1 MKLKSL
7 LLICM
12 ISIGSNITFLN
23 AAFDSYSYSH
33 DASSLC
39 EHGYQLTRCLQCIS
53 EEKKFT
59 PSANNDQNAFN
70 TTNLFSLYSSTNPQ
84 TSSSSSCYTNP
95 ESDTDD
101 TLIDALPETKPKKI
115 QTPPSSWFSTL
126 CVLTSLGII
135 GYDIYETNKLKKE
148 EADDA
153 ATEPFII
160 LQKKASKPKKK
171 TIFIKERITEEK
183 EEEARAT
190 EQATPEKIAEPKP
203 VLPNSKQKPITQQP
217 NTQETKDHF
226 AFIKKVQENLTEKIK
241 PHYKNG
247 KEQTKIWFKDLKQ
260 NPREHKK
267 LIASGVLLTLALAKK
282 LL

>member
-1 MKLKSL
+1 
-7 LLICM
+7 M

-23 AAFDSYSYSH
+23 AAFDSYSYSDFH
-33 DASSLC
+33 DSSSC
-39 EHGYQLTRCLQCIS
+39 EIENCLRCML
-53 EEKKFT
+53 EEKEAT
-59 PSANNDQNAFN
+59 PSAYPDQNVFD
-70 TTNLFSLYSSTNPQ
+70 TTNLFSLYPSTNPQ
-84 TSSSSSCYTNP
+84 SSSYYANPKSS
-95 ESDTDD
+95 TDD
-101 TLIDALPETKPKKI
+101 TSIDALPKPKKI

-153 ATEPFII
+153 TTEPFII
-160 LQKKASKPKKK
+160 LQKKASEPNKK
-171 TIFIKERITEEK
+171 TIFIKEGITEEK
-183 EEEARAT
+183 EEEARAI